1 MARRTASTSTACAC
15 CACADPGETMKLFKT
30 TLAMLAAGVTLAL
43 AGAPAEATTVRV
55 HYPAGKEGILV
66 RGDKGAM
73 SWDQGVAAKPDAS
86 QPDLWTYT
94 WPDALGAVTMK
105 PTLGQ
110 DKVSVGGVYKI
121 AAGATLDIY

>member
-1 MARRTASTSTACAC
+1 
-15 CACADPGETMKLFKT
+15 MKLFKT

-43 AGAPAEATTVRV
+43 AGAPAAATTVRV
-55 HYPAGKEGILV
+55 HYPAGQEGIRI

-73 SWDQGVAAKPDAS
+73 NWEQGVPATPDAR

-94 WPDALGAVTMK
+94 WPDAPGEVTMK

-110 DKVSVGGVYKI
+110 GKVSIGRADKL
-121 AAGATLDIY
+121 AECAS